1 MTKKLLS
8 SVLAAA
14 MIATAF
20 TGCGGS
26 TSQASSQA
34 AASGTGSAAQSK
46 SVSLTVNVG
55 TEPDSIDP
63 DLNTLVDGGIYIQH
77 VFEGLTKL
85 DDKGKIV
92 NGQAKDIKVSD
103 DGLTYTVTLRDDIK
117 WSDGKP
123 VTAQDFVYGWQRL
136 VNPKTASEYSY
147 MMDPVVNATDIYTG
161 KNKDVTSLGV
171 TAKDD
176 KTLEIKLSAPCAY
189 FLELLSRPMFY
200 PLRKDVVEGNDKW
213 TQDPKTYIGNGP
225 YKMTAWN
232 HKESIIDQK
241 SDTYYNKDAV
251 TVDQIK
257 FLLMDDDS
265 AIQAAYQN
273 GELNFADSYPVE
285 EQEKWAATKDYHN
298 MDQLAT
304 YYIAFNCKKAPF
316 DNPKVRK
323 ALTLAIDRNYIV
335 NNITKA
341 GQIPADAFV
350 STGVTDADTSKQFH
364 EVGGGYYSVKDED
377 YDKNVAEAKKLLSE
391 AGYPDGKGFP
401 TFEYSFN
408 TNTGHKAIAEALQ
421 NMWKEELGINC
432 TIAAQEWAVFSENRH
447 KGNYQVARDG
457 WIADYNDPIS
467 YLDTFMSDS
476 GNNDPQWSNKDFD
489 ALIRKAKATGDQTV
503 RMKAMH
509 DAEKVLMDDMP
520 LCPIYFYTDV
530 YLLNTNISNVVTT
543 PLGDKLFTYAK
554 VSAKS

>member
-34 AASGTGSAAQSK
+34 SGANSAAQPK

-55 TEPDSIDP
+55 TEADSIDP
-63 DLNTLVDGGIYIQH
+63 ALNTAVDGGIYIQH
-77 VFEGLTKL
+77 CFEGLTKL
-85 DDKGKIV
+85 DKNGKIV

-103 DGLTYTVTLRDDIK
+103 DGLTYTATLRDDIK
-117 WSDGKP
+117 WQDDKP
-123 VTAQDFVYGWQRL
+123 VTAQDFVYAWQRV

-147 MMDPVVNATDIYTG
+147 MFDPIVNGTDIYTG
-161 KNKDVTSLGV
+161 KNKDITSLGV

-176 KTLEIKLSAPCAY
+176 KTLVIKLNAPCAY
-189 FLELLSRPMFY
+189 FLELLSRPMYF
-200 PLRKDVVEGNDKW
+200 PVRKDVVDGNDKW
-213 TQDPKTYIGNGP
+213 TQDPKTYIGNGA

-241 SDTYYNKDAV
+241 SDTYYDKAEV

-257 FLLMDDDS
+257 FMLMDDDAS
-265 AIQAAYQN
+265 IQAAYQN
-273 GELNFADSYPVE
+273 GELQFADSYPTE

-298 MDQLAT
+298 MAQLGT
-304 YYIAFNCKKAPF
+304 YFCCFNCKKAPF
-316 DNPKVRK
+316 DNVKVRK

-335 NNITKA
+335 NSITKA

-350 STGVTDADTSKQFH
+350 STGISDTDTSKQFRD
-364 EVGGGYYSVKDED
+364 VGGSYFSAKTED

-401 TFEYSFN
+401 TFEYSYN
-408 TNTGHKAIAEALQ
+408 TGTGHKAIAEALQ
-421 NMWKEELGINC
+421 NMWKQELGINC
-432 TIAAQEWAVFSENRH
+432 TLSSQEWAVFIDSRH
-447 KGNYQVARDG
+447 KGNYDVARHG
-457 WIADYNDPIS
+457 WLADYNDPIS
-467 YLDTFMSDS
+467 YLDMWMTTS
-476 GNNDPQWSNKDFD
+476 GNNDAKWSNKDFD
-489 ALIRKAKATGDQTV
+489 SLIQKAKSTGDQKV
-503 RMKAMH
+503 RMQAMH
-509 DAEKVLMDDMP
+509 DAEKILMAEMP
-520 LCPIYFYTDV
+520 VCPIYFYTDV
-530 YLLNTNISNVVTT
+530 YLENTNMSGLVTT
-543 PLGDKLFTYAK
+543 PLGDKIFSFVK
-554 VSAKS
+554 VSK

>member
-34 AASGTGSAAQSK
+34 ATSGTSSAAAAK

-63 DLNTLVDGGIYIQH
+63 DLNTAVDGGIYIQH
-77 VFEGLTKL
+77 CFEGLTKL
-85 DDKGKIV
+85 DKDGKIV
-92 NGQAKDIKVSD
+92 NGQAKEIKVSD
-103 DGLTYTVTLRDDIK
+103 DGLTYNVTLRDDIK
-117 WSDGKP
+117 WQDGKA
-123 VTAQDFVYGWQRL
+123 VTAQDFVYAWQRC
-136 VNPKTASEYSY
+136 VDPKTASEYSY
-147 MMDPVVNATDIYTG
+147 MFDPVKNGTDIYTG
-161 KNKDVTSLGV
+161 TNKDVTSLGIKA
-171 TAKDD
+171 TDD
-176 KTLEIKLSAPCAY
+176 THLVITLIAPCAY

-200 PLRKDVVEGNDKW
+200 PLRKDIVDGNDKW

-251 TVDQIK
+251 TTDQIK
-257 FLLMDDDS
+257 FMLMDDDS

-273 GELNFADSYPVE
+273 GELQFADSYPVE
-285 EQEKWAATKDYHN
+285 EQTKWAATKDYHN
-298 MDQLAT
+298 MAQLGT
-304 YYIAFNCKKAPF
+304 YYLAFNCKKAPF
-316 DNPKVRK
+316 DNVKVRQ
-323 ALTLAIDRNYIV
+323 ALSLAIDRNYIV

-350 STGVTDADTSKQFH
+350 STGVSDADSSKQFRD
-364 EVGGGYYSVKDED
+364 VGGSYYSVKDED
-377 YDKNVAEAKKLLSE
+377 YDKNVAQAKQLLSE

-401 TFEYSFN
+401 TFEYAYN

-421 NMWKEELGINC
+421 NMWKEELGVNC
-432 TIAAQEWAVFSENRH
+432 TLASQEWAVFIDTRQ
-447 KGNYQVARDG
+447 KGNFQVARDG
-457 WIADYNDPIS
+457 WLADYNDPIS
-467 YLDTFMSDS
+467 YLDLFMTDS
-476 GNNDPQWSNKDFD
+476 GNNDAHWSNKDFD
-489 ALIRKAKATGDQTV
+489 ALIKKAKSTGDQTV
-503 RMKAMH
+503 RMQAMH
-509 DAEKVLMDDMP
+509 DAEKIMMDEMP
-520 LCPIYFYTDV
+520 ACPIYFYTDV
-530 YLLNTNISNVVTT
+530 YLQNTNISGVVTT
-543 PLGDKLFTYAK
+543 PLGDKLFTYAT
-554 VSAKS
+554 VS